1 VSIKTPSAM
10 KLKNRRAAQEKY
22 GKRQR
27 RRFARQCAHA
37 AKVRDGSQGPASKV
51 RIIDPK
57 TYQP

>member
-1 VSIKTPSAM
+1 M